1 MRVFEIRNLIIHYIK
16 YHGNRNAKSGYLP
29 LSFVLEFVINY
40 FNRSW
45 KPSGPEFRTD
55 PEVKKMRVESKKH
68 CMVVH
73 AYYPHG
79 ETRVQREAEALMEKG
94 CAVDVLCLRQKGE
107 RICENVNG
115 VHVFRL
121 PVRRHKGRGIFI
133 QLMEYLSFFGLA
145 FCRVTRLHFK
155 KRYPVIQ
162 LHNLPDFLVF
172 AALIP
177 RLMGAR
183 IILDLH
189 DLMPEFFASR
199 FKSGMNSTWVRLVRW
214 QEKISCLFSHHVIT
228 VTELWR
234 QNLIQRGLPPTKCS
248 VVMNTADDRH
258 FTSEMFAAKER
269 RNDTLHLLY
278 HGTLTYHNGIDII
291 LRALSLLSDDLPGL
305 RLTIH
310 GSGEYLESLQS
321 LTREL
326 KLNGQVFYSL
336 DFVPV
341 EDLPTFLASFD
352 LGIVPT
358 RKDIFADG
366 ILPTKLME
374 YAALGMPTIASRT
387 SAITSYFD
395 GTMIEFF
402 EPEDTR
408 GLAECIEALYH
419 DHSRCRELSD
429 NIQKFTRLYN
439 WTFQKAE
446 YIDLVRKLG
455 ES

>member
-1 MRVFEIRNLIIHYIK
+1 
-16 YHGNRNAKSGYLP
+16 
-29 LSFVLEFVINY
+29 
-40 FNRSW
+40 
-45 KPSGPEFRTD
+45 
-55 PEVKKMRVESKKH
+55 
-68 CMVVH
+68 MVVH

-79 ETRVQREAEALMEKG
+79 ETRVQREAEALVEKG
-94 CAVDVLCLRQKGE
+94 YEVDVLCLRQKGE
-107 RICENVNG
+107 RITENING
-115 VHVFRL
+115 AHVFRL
-121 PVRRHKGRGIFI
+121 PVRRHKGRGILVQF
-133 QLMEYLSFFGLA
+133 MEYLSFLSLA
-145 FCRVTRLHFK
+145 FFRVTWQHFK
-155 KRYPVIQ
+155 NRYPVLQ

-183 IILDLH
+183 IILDIH

-199 FKSGMNSTWVRLVRW
+199 FKSGMNSTGVRLVRW

-234 QNLIQRGLPPTKCS
+234 QNLIQRGLPPSKCS

-258 FTSEMFAAKER
+258 FTPDIFAAKEH
-269 RNDTLHLLY
+269 RNNALQLIY

-291 LRALSLLSDDLPGL
+291 LKALCLLSNELPGL

-310 GSGEYLESLQS
+310 GTGEYLETLQS
-321 LTREL
+321 LAHEL
-326 KLNGQVFYSL
+326 KLNGRVIFSL

-341 EDLPTFLASFD
+341 EDLPAFLASFD

-395 GTMIEFF
+395 ETMIELF

-408 GLAECIEALYH
+408 GLAECINALCQN
-419 DHSRCRELSD
+419 HSRYWELSD
-429 NIQKFTRLYN
+429 NIQKFTSRYN
-439 WTFQKAE
+439 WMLQKAE
-446 YIDLVRKLG
+446 YSDLVRKLG